1 MKGINTVVEKKVA
14 QMFKLEGNKRIY
26 VQRFI
31 NRNHIEISNTSLFD
45 PDSKYRAQKLGETN
59 IFEGIIQSKLY
70 EVYVVDDQK
79 SDKTF
84 EVWRSIETNSR
95 GHHDWLIGE
104 MKTDDYYGCDK

>member
-1 MKGINTVVEKKVA
+1 
-14 QMFKLEGNKRIY
+14 
-26 VQRFI
+26 
-31 NRNHIEISNTSLFD
+31 
-45 PDSKYRAQKLGETN
+45 
-59 IFEGIIQSKLY
+59 
-70 EVYVVDDQK
+70 VYVVDDQK